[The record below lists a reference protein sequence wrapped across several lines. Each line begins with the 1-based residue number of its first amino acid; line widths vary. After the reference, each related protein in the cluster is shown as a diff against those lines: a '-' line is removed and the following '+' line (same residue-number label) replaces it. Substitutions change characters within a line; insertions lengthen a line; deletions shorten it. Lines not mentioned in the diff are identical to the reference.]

1 MNPRGGF
8 ISFLAVLVTALTLI
22 APQTALA
29 HGSAEQALPVRAVF
43 GGDISP
49 GSPVL
54 PIGSQLPASL
64 LEKSSEALTPPAP
77 RSLTHAREEATRV
90 LSGQQPAG
98 LKAAA
103 LVARPMVDP
112 IDPFVTVTYC
122 RQATDG
128 SEVTVA
134 TALDRYN
141 WCAMRPSVVYSIN
154 ESGEVT
160 GTTTFRWVTA
170 GKAARTGGRTI
181 NFTTAAY
188 DFVDS
193 GIVLPPALVH
203 LEIDYT
209 TSGYSDTDGSNPA
222 CNTIGNSPFTV
233 HDWRL
238 AGAMA
243 EFVVSSDKSD
253 GYSGDFISRCG
264 IQQVGRSDLNIPWLP
279 LLDVNVRMDS
289 SAYVGSSG
297 GAIFTDPFPLM
308 WYQISSPDHGEVAQH
323 IRDAQTNPASTF
335 PTKAGKQIPGAVSS
349 RKPLHRAV
357 DVVWDL
363 ESSQRV
369 RDNRTNRTAA
379 CAALSPTGTPAGKDC
394 DEYPFASVWEGAGVG
409 DNNFSVRYVDSAQ
422 NNNAGNELGTWYQ
435 NQRIL
440 GREAFFVQIYS

>member
-1 MNPRGGF
+1 MNPRRGLIG
-8 ISFLAVLVTALTLI
+8 FLAVLVTALALV
-22 APQTALA
+22 APQTA
-29 HGSAEQALPVRAVF
+29 SAQETTKHAKPVRAVF

-49 GSPVL
+49 DSPVL
-54 PIGSQLPASL
+54 PIGSKLPAAL
-64 LEKSSEALTPPAP
+64 LAQFSEALAPPVP
-77 RSLTHAREEATRV
+77 HPLTHAREEATRT
-90 LSGQQPAG
+90 LPGQPTA
-98 LKAAA
+98 LKATA
-103 LVARPMVDP
+103 LVAGPMVDP

-122 RQATDG
+122 RDATDG
-128 SEVTVA
+128 SVDTVTAAV
-134 TALDRYN
+134 DRYN

-154 ESGEVT
+154 EGAEVT

-170 GKAARTGGRTI
+170 GKAARTGGRTV

-193 GIVLPPALVH
+193 GIVIPGALVH

-209 TSGYSDTDGSNPA
+209 ASGYSDTDGSNPA
-222 CNTIGNSPFTV
+222 CTTVGNSPWNV
-233 HDWRL
+233 ADWRF
-238 AGAMA
+238 GAMA
-243 EFVVSSDKSD
+243 EFVVSSNKSD

-289 SAYVGSSG
+289 SAYVGSAG
-297 GAIFTDPFPLM
+297 GAIFSQKFPLM
-308 WYQISSPDHGEVAQH
+308 WYEISSSAHGQVAQH

-335 PTKAGKQIPGAVSS
+335 PTKAGKQVPGAISS
-349 RKPLHRAV
+349 GMPLHRAV

-379 CAALSPTGTPAGKDC
+379 CAALSPSGTPGGKEC

-409 DNNFSVRYVDSAQ
+409 DNNFSVRYVDSSQ
-422 NNNAGNELGTWYQ
+422 NNNAGSELGVWYQ